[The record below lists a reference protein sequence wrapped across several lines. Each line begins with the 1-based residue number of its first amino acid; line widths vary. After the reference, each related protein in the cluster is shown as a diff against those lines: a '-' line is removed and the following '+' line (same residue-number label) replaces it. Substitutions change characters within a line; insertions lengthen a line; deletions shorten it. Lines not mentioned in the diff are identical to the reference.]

1 MDIILIPSAIQGSV
15 QVPASKSQ
23 TIRALL
29 IALFASQPSTIR
41 HPLYSSDTRSAIA
54 ACRALGAEV
63 DESEQ
68 RIILT
73 PPSSFPSTVE
83 IDCANSG
90 TTLYLLA
97 AMIAATDTRA
107 TFTGDEQLKRRPVGP
122 LAEALVSLGA
132 SVEYQGEPGYP
143 PCTVQ
148 GPITGGEV
156 TMYCHTSQY
165 LSGILLSSV
174 MSSSPVHITVPLL
187 NEIPYVRM
195 TIAWLEKQ
203 GHKVSYCENLSSID
217 VAGGDTYHAFDEK
230 IAGDFSSASF
240 FFCAAAVTRSP
251 LTVEGLD
258 RDDPQ
263 GDKEV
268 LAILEE
274 MGCSVIWKDDC
285 VTVSIEP
292 EKSLRGGTFD
302 LNAIPDALP
311 VLAVTAAFAEGTTVL
326 TNVAQARIKETDRIA
341 TMRANLEVLGVKV
354 EEREDALIV
363 HGRGRVHGG
372 IVQGYDDHRV
382 IMAMAIASLAAQD
395 SVTIQG
401 IEAVEVTFPTFFTLL
416 TSITKEKEN
425 D

>member
-1 MDIILIPSAIQGSV
+1 MDITLTPSAIQGSV

-29 IALFASQPSTIR
+29 IALFASQSSTVR
-41 HPLYSSDTRSAIA
+41 HPLYSSDTRSALE
-54 ACRALGAEV
+54 ACVALGAILE
-63 DESEQ
+63 ESEQ

-73 PPSSFPSTVE
+73 PPSSFPRSIE

-107 TFTGDEQLKRRPVGP
+107 TFTGDEQLKRRPVAP
-122 LAEALVSLGA
+122 LVETLASLGA
-132 SVEYQGEPGYP
+132 SVEYQEETGYP
-143 PCTVQ
+143 PFTVQ
-148 GPITGGEV
+148 GPITGGKV

-174 MSSSPVHITVPLL
+174 MSPSSVHITVPLL

-195 TIAWLEKQ
+195 TLAWLEKQ
-203 GHKVSYCENLSSID
+203 GQAVSYTDTLDFIE
-217 VAGGDTYHAFDEK
+217 VTGGGAYHAFDEK

-240 FFCAAAVTRSP
+240 FFCAAAITHST
-251 LTVEGLD
+251 LTIEGLD
-258 RDDPQ
+258 RNDPQ

-268 LAILEE
+268 LVILEK
-274 MGCSVIWKDDC
+274 MGCSITWKDDC
-285 VTVSIEP
+285 VTVSLDP
-292 EKSLRGGTFD
+292 ERNLKGGTFD

-326 TNVAQARIKETDRIA
+326 ANVPQARIKETDRIA
-341 TMRANLEVLGVKV
+341 TMRANLEVLGVEV

-372 IVQGYDDHRV
+372 TVQGYDDHRI
-382 IMAMAIASLAAQD
+382 IMAMAIASLAAQGD
-395 SVTIQG
+395 VTIQG
-401 IEAVEVTFPTFFTLL
+401 IDAVEVTFPTFFTLL
-416 TSITKEKEN
+416 ASITKENEN

>member
-1 MDIILIPSAIQGSV
+1 MDITLTPSAVQGSV

-29 IALFASQPSTIR
+29 IALFASQSSTIR
-41 HPLYSSDTRSAIA
+41 HPLYSSDTLS
-54 ACRALGAEV
+54 ALGACRVLGAVV
-63 DESEQ
+63 DETEES
-68 RIILT
+68 ILLT
-73 PPSSFPSTVE
+73 PPSSFPPSVE

-107 TFTGDEQLKRRPVGP
+107 TFTGDEQLKRRPVTP
-122 LAEALVSLGA
+122 LLEALKTLGA
-132 SVEYQGEPGYP
+132 SVEYQGEEGYP
-143 PCTVQ
+143 PFTVQ
-148 GPITGGEV
+148 GPIKGGDV

-165 LSGILLSSV
+165 LSGILLASV
-174 MSSSPVHITVPLL
+174 MSPSPVHITVPLL

-195 TIAWLEKQ
+195 TLAWLEKQ
-203 GHKVSYCENLSSID
+203 GQHVSYTDTLSSIE
-217 VAGGDTYHAFDEK
+217 VSGGSHYRAFDEK

-240 FFCAAAVTRSP
+240 FFCAAAVTHSS
-251 LTVEGLD
+251 LTIEGLD
-258 RDDPQ
+258 RSDPQ

-268 LAILEE
+268 LEILEK
-274 MGCSVIWKDDC
+274 MGCSVTWKDDC
-285 VTVSIEP
+285 VTVSMEP
-292 EKSLRGGTFD
+292 ERNLSGGTFD

-326 TNVAQARIKETDRIA
+326 ANVPQARIKETDRIA
-341 TMRANLEVLGVKV
+341 TMRANLEILGVEV

-363 HGRGRVHGG
+363 HGTGRVDGG
-372 IVQGYDDHRV
+372 IVQGYDDHRI
-382 IMAMAIASLAAQD
+382 IMAMAIASLAAQEE
-395 SVTIQG
+395 VTIQG
-401 IEAVEVTFPTFFTLL
+401 IDAVEVTFPTFFTLL